1 MKATRCSR
9 ILLNGRLLL
18 ILVGLISIIVQ
29 DSLAKKNKC
38 KVKYRKLSA
47 NHTICLPPK
56 KNCVAMNTGVSQDEV
71 KEILRLHNDYRQ
83 KAAQG
88 LIRNLPPAADM
99 MELVWDRELATI
111 AQAHSSQCQ
120 FKHDCLDCRKVPRFA
135 TGQNMF
141 RFKTN
146 DPNPDEASDWVSAI
160 ASWEEKEEQF
170 FDPSEV
176 KKLRGR
182 SSKAAHLSQVLWA
195 KSVYLGCGQTKYKLK
210 GEKHYQKLFTCLYGP
225 QGNLHN
231 YPVYEVGEGCSQC
244 PKETTCSVSY
254 PGLCSLKNKG

>member
-1 MKATRCSR
+1 MTHVEDKIKSALGVT
-9 ILLNGRLLL
+9 ILKDGWMN
-18 ILVGLISIIVQ
+18 
-29 DSLAKKNKC
+29 
-38 KVKYRKLSA
+38 
-47 NHTICLPPK
+47 
-56 KNCVAMNTGVSQDEV
+56 NCVVMNTGVSQDEV

-88 LIRNLPPAADM
+88 LIRNLPAAADM

-146 DPNPDEASDWVSAI
+146 DPNPDEPSDWESAI
-160 ASWEEKEEQF
+160 TSWEEKEEQF

-176 KKLRGR
+176 KKLRAK
-182 SSKAAHLSQVLWA
+182 SDKAAHLSQVLWA
-195 KSVYLGCGQTKYKLK
+195 KSVYLGCGQTKYKFK
-210 GEKHYQKLFTCLYGP
+210 GEKHYQKLFTCIYGP
-225 QGNLHN
+225 Q
-231 YPVYEVGEGCSQC
+231 
-244 PKETTCSVSY
+244 
-254 PGLCSLKNKG
+254 

>member
-1 MKATRCSR
+1 M
-9 ILLNGRLLL
+9 LGGRLKQAQYARVMTHVEDKIKSALGVT
-18 ILVGLISIIVQ
+18 ILKDGWMNVRGDSILN
-29 DSLAKKNKC
+29 LA
-38 KVKYRKLSA
+38 A
-47 NHTICLPPK
+47 ATPK
-56 KNCVAMNTGVSQDEV
+56 SILYNANCVAMNTGVSQDEV

-182 SSKAAHLSQVLWA
+182 SSKAAHLSQSELSPYVFRA
-195 KSVYLGCGQTKYKLK
+195 RVR
-210 GEKHYQKLFTCLYGP
+210 
-225 QGNLHN
+225 
-231 YPVYEVGEGCSQC
+231 
-244 PKETTCSVSY
+244 
-254 PGLCSLKNKG
+254 